1 MPPAITSPS
10 APAFSTTATV
20 VGPREGGVYR
30 SVIHH
35 RCHRKPP
42 SPKDYRGK
50 PPMSWSPNGEEEG
63 RASLPARWSGR
74 EGAAAVPLPSLPL
87 DLREGRVPPPGATEG
102 GREWWGERERARALR
117 GDKSE
122 GEKGCMGGGLI
133 SSWVVVLWVLPTIT
147 CSFSHWFR
155 SNSRCRFLYCII
167 YVFLYVYVIRASPP
181 SPPPPPLPQEA
192 AIARGKLSRI
202 SFLTNSDGRLCG
214 RGYISWIWLWFC
226 AILKDTNS
234 WEHVKISFQIQ
245 LCGKLCCARL
255 KFDQQTKTLTPEI
268 KNLDLF
274 RQRDVKHRY
283 KLINFIYLTAPSW
296 KDHVQPIKIRQNL
309 LQDIKKCVI
318 SQGHRKNTYLLQG
331 IEKTGN

>member
-1 MPPAITSPS
+1 MVAQW
-10 APAFSTTATV
+10 
-20 VGPREGGVYR
+20 RGG
-30 SVIHH
+30 
-35 RCHRKPP
+35 
-42 SPKDYRGK
+42 G
-50 PPMSWSPNGEEEG
+50 
-63 RASLPARWSGR
+63 ASLPSRPLEWKGGCCRRATAFPPTGFEGG
-74 EGAAAVPLPSLPL
+74 EGASTWGHWE
-87 DLREGRVPPPGATEG
+87 RERVVG
-102 GREWWGERERARALR
+102 RERARALR

-181 SPPPPPLPQEA
+181 SPPPPPPLPQEA